1 MITEMHYLT
10 RDQDLVRNKKWQ
22 KWQDAKKV
30 DPDSFPINKTSADLF
45 EEYDS
50 LWKVEKSL
58 RKRLEARVGH
68 SLRISESL
76 IDHHGKC
83 YFIQACVYV

>member
-1 MITEMHYLT
+1 MITEMHALT
-10 RDQDLVRNKKWQ
+10 RDRDLVRNKKWQ

-30 DPDSFPINKTSADLF
+30 DPDTFPINKTSADLF

-58 RKRLEARVGH
+58 RKRLEARVGYT
-68 SLRISESL
+68 LRITDSL
-76 IDHHGKC
+76 IEHHGK
-83 YFIQACVYV
+83 YYIIRI